1 MGWCSRVT
9 AACVLFGCS
18 AQEVGAP
25 GAETAR
31 QVASTT
37 DADATTTSATERVGV
52 SSASGTDATDPGS
65 ASGSSG
71 FALGAP
77 GGDAQAGEAE
87 GLGGLGGPGGPE
99 GPGGDA
105 QVERAGDTAAP
116 MMREV
121 LGSVAAREVPQGTAP
136 ETAASFRRIPVTVN
150 DRGPVGGIAGSGLHA
165 DRVSLGT
172 QFSASRC
179 RRPLERYSVSRGQ
192 DVSFCFRAVH
202 RRVEESVRVHW
213 LKDGRLV
220 RRSTL
225 PIPPIHAYRTR
236 ARLALRREY
245 VGRLAGGGAE
255 RGRRGDRPGAIRR

>member
-1 MGWCSRVT
+1 M
-9 AACVLFGCS
+9 
-18 AQEVGAP
+18 
-25 GAETAR
+25 
-31 QVASTT
+31 
-37 DADATTTSATERVGV
+37 
-52 SSASGTDATDPGS
+52 
-65 ASGSSG
+65 
-71 FALGAP
+71 
-77 GGDAQAGEAE
+77 
-87 GLGGLGGPGGPE
+87 
-99 GPGGDA
+99 
-105 QVERAGDTAAP
+105 ERAGDTAVP

-245 VGRLAGGGAE
+245 VGSWRAVALSEDGVELAQARFE
-255 RGRRGDRPGAIRR
+255 VIE